1 MQATRVIVVGA
12 GASGAMAAG
21 VAGSRGCA
29 VTLLDR
35 NRFIGR
41 KVRIAG
47 KGRCNVTNDTD
58 VRGLEANIPGNPKFL
73 RTAFY
78 HFTPKDTVAFF
89 AALGVPCK
97 TERGGRV
104 FPESD
109 SADDVADALAHFCAD
124 NGVTF
129 HHETTVAGVRVAD
142 GRVSGVALASG
153 AVLEADAVI
162 LATGGSSY
170 PGTGSRGDGYRWA
183 AALGHTIIPV
193 RPSLVPLE
201 TVEAWPAEAQG
212 LALKNVALTA
222 CGPDGKKRYHEQ
234 GEMLFT
240 HFGVSGPL
248 VLSASRHAS
257 EPGCTLSIDLKPA
270 LDDKALDARV
280 LRDFEAQHRKQYA
293 NALGDLL
300 PRSLI
305 PIVVRL
311 SGIALE
317 TPVHAITREQRLLLV
332 RLLKGLPLAV
342 KGARPWTEAIVTA
355 GGVST
360 AEIDPRTLQS
370 RLVPGLYFTGEVI
383 DVDAYTGGFN
393 LQIAWS
399 TGHLAG
405 EHVCETPST

>member
-1 MQATRVIVVGA
+1 MLETRVIVVGA

-21 VAGSRGCA
+21 GAAGRGCA

-35 NRFIGR
+35 NRGLGR

-47 KGRCNVTNDTD
+47 KGRCNLTNDTD

-78 HFTPKDTVAFF
+78 HFTPKDAIAFF
-89 AALGVPCK
+89 TALGVPCK

-109 SADDVADALAHFCAD
+109 NADDVADALERYCAEHGVRFHGD
-124 NGVTF
+124 TTVTGLRTAEGRISGVT
-129 HHETTVAGVRVAD
+129 
-142 GRVSGVALASG
+142 LASG
-153 AVLEADAVI
+153 AVLEAGAVI
-162 LATGGSSY
+162 IATGGSAY

-183 AALGHTIIPV
+183 AALGHTIVPV

-201 TVEAWPAEAQG
+201 TVESWPAEAQG
-212 LALKNVALTA
+212 LALKHVTLTA
-222 CGPDGKKRYHEQ
+222 FGPDGARRYHEQ

-248 VLSASRHAS
+248 VLTASRHVADA
-257 EPGCTLSIDLKPA
+257 PGSLLVIDLKPA
-270 LDDKALDARV
+270 LDEAALDARV
-280 LRDFEAQHRKQYA
+280 LRDFQAQHRKQFA
-293 NALGDLL
+293 NALGELL

-305 PIVVRL
+305 PVIVRL
-311 SGIALE
+311 AGIPPE
-317 TPVHAITREQRLLLV
+317 TPVHAITREQRQGLV
-332 RLLKGLPLAV
+332 RLLKRLPLTV
-342 KGARPWTEAIVTA
+342 KGARPWAEAIVTA

-360 AEIDPRTLQS
+360 AEIDPRTMQS

-383 DVDAYTGGFN
+383 DVDGYTGGFN

-405 EHVCETPST
+405 ESVAKA